1 MELSSYKKV
10 WDTLSQI
17 DVTPFVE
24 KKLNLSYLSWMHAWR
39 ILMEHFPNAVYD
51 FPAPERH
58 NDGTMTVLCKVTI
71 PVEVAGGINYDIVT
85 REMWLPVM
93 DNRNNAIED
102 PDARDIS
109 DSKMRCLVK
118 ALAMLGLGHN
128 LYAGEEFV
136 ARPPINDEQESNKN
150 KKPTLLKGKRV
161 STVIGTPYQQNPNSL
176 HFPSVSSVVAAAIDT
191 GNFHTDPEVTKQ
203 MVRAQIE
210 SAQKREAVKQARS
223 KKAAEV
229 AEGLAEHIER
239 QKNDASLAEGIG
251 KERNKGNNEDHFKTA
266 KGAEEVADKL
276 LEFAKEFCASE
287 DGLVDFWRKNKQIID
302 ILDTNFP
309 AQYEKLKN
317 GFTELRKQITGA

>member
-136 ARPPINDEQESNKN
+136 ARPPKNDVADP
-150 KKPTLLKGKRV
+150 KPTLLKGKVV
-161 STVIGTPYQQNPNSL
+161 STVVSTPFQKNPKG
-176 HFPSVSSVVAAAIDT
+176 FFIPSVSSVVET
-191 GNFHTDPEVTKQ
+191 PTGLGNFYTESDVTKE
-203 MVRAQIE
+203 MVRADIDA
-210 SAQKREAVKQARS
+210 AQKMQAAKQARS
-223 KKAAEV
+223 KKAVDV

-251 KERNKGNNEDHFKTA
+251 QESNKGDNEDHFKTA